1 MECVVA
7 VQNGLEISSRKK
19 NKSRYTSFQCLALKA
34 GIKGPEIRGGH
45 IWVVF
50 ITAVNEQQQKSIPYP
65 QSLKG

>member
-7 VQNGLEISSRKK
+7 GQNGLEISLRKK
-19 NKSRYTSFQCLALKA
+19 NKSRHASFRYLALKA
-34 GIKGPEIRGGH
+34 GIKGPEIRGGQ

-50 ITAVNEQQQKSIPYP
+50 ITAVNEYQQKSIPYP